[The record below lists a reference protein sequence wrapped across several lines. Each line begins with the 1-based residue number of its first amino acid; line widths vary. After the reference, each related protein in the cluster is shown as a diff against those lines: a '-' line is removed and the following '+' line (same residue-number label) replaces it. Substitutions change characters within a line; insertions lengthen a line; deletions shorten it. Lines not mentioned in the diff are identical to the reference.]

1 MFFNITACL
10 LVFSSLYKNII
21 LYFQVSSFP
30 FKLSK
35 NLEKE
40 NMKESVVL
48 QKDAGK
54 KKGKWKKNKQI
65 NKFANINITLKIFW
79 WTQLGKCPLP
89 TSTRLKLLAWMF
101 QIYSYWLVT
110 LFNRILGQVTFPA
123 FHCQTDVS
131 RWKHVI
137 NINRNNIF

>member
-1 MFFNITACL
+1 MFFNFTTCL

-54 KKGKWKKNKQI
+54 KKNGKWKKNKQI
-65 NKFANINITLKIFW
+65 NKFANINITLKIF
-79 WTQLGKCPLP
+79 
-89 TSTRLKLLAWMF
+89 
-101 QIYSYWLVT
+101 
-110 LFNRILGQVTFPA
+110 
-123 FHCQTDVS
+123 
-131 RWKHVI
+131 
-137 NINRNNIF
+137 

>member
-21 LYFQVSSFP
+21 LYFQVSSFR

-54 KKGKWKKNKQI
+54 KMENGKKI
-65 NKFANINITLKIFW
+65 NK
-79 WTQLGKCPLP
+79 
-89 TSTRLKLLAWMF
+89 
-101 QIYSYWLVT
+101 
-110 LFNRILGQVTFPA
+110 
-123 FHCQTDVS
+123 
-131 RWKHVI
+131 
-137 NINRNNIF
+137 

>member
-1 MFFNITACL
+1 MLFLMFFNITACL

-54 KKGKWKKNKQI
+54 KMENGKKI
-65 NKFANINITLKIFW
+65 NK
-79 WTQLGKCPLP
+79 
-89 TSTRLKLLAWMF
+89 
-101 QIYSYWLVT
+101 
-110 LFNRILGQVTFPA
+110 
-123 FHCQTDVS
+123 
-131 RWKHVI
+131 
-137 NINRNNIF
+137 

>member
-40 NMKESVVL
+40 NMKETVVL

-54 KKGKWKKNKQI
+54 KKRKMEKNKQL
-65 NKFANINITLKIFW
+65 NKFANINITLKIF
-79 WTQLGKCPLP
+79 
-89 TSTRLKLLAWMF
+89 
-101 QIYSYWLVT
+101 
-110 LFNRILGQVTFPA
+110 
-123 FHCQTDVS
+123 
-131 RWKHVI
+131 
-137 NINRNNIF
+137 

>member
-21 LYFQVSSFP
+21 LYFQESSFP

-54 KKGKWKKNKQI
+54 KKRKWKKNKQI
-65 NKFANINITLKIFW
+65 NKFANINITLKIF
-79 WTQLGKCPLP
+79 
-89 TSTRLKLLAWMF
+89 
-101 QIYSYWLVT
+101 
-110 LFNRILGQVTFPA
+110 
-123 FHCQTDVS
+123 
-131 RWKHVI
+131 
-137 NINRNNIF
+137 